1 MYGKPKIEVNSVKTE
16 PIEIVKSGTNGTS
29 TDKLSVSPSSFSP
42 SSNSPSSGTG
52 QMRKLS
58 MGKLYSRS
66 PEERLIVSL
75 ICFSD
80 LCNHLVIIAKNVI
93 RRKIFLTSKSVEI
106 VMRYQTVIK

>member
-16 PIEIVKSGTNGTS
+16 PIEIVKSGTNGT

-42 SSNSPSSGTG
+42 SSSSPSSGTG
-52 QMRKLS
+52 QTRKLS

-75 ICFSD
+75 IYFSHSCNQSEKCHQTENICD
-80 LCNHLVIIAKNVI
+80 L
-93 RRKIFLTSKSVEI
+93 KIG
-106 VMRYQTVIK
+106 